1 MNRPFFLILAF
12 FLFGAMA
19 PMAYGS
25 GLKAGEVVT
34 SIAKPSIPTVQKPV
48 SVTEAEA
55 ACEMIKSMEGVSEC
69 HVMDFTAFD
78 VISPSKQTISDAKPF
93 CEEAAKAI
101 ASRFPSVSGKT
112 YKVRVAYS
120 GEVLT
125 TASCRV
131 PTFLG

>member
-1 MNRPFFLILAF
+1 MNRPLFLILAF

-19 PMAYGS
+19 PVAFGS
-25 GLKAGEVVT
+25 GLKAGEAINTQAVI
-34 SIAKPSIPTVQKPV
+34 SKPIPS
-48 SVTEAEA
+48 SVNEAEA
-55 ACEMIKSMEGVSEC
+55 ACQMIRGMKGVQEC

-78 VISPSKQTISDAKPF
+78 VISPSRQTISDAKPF

-131 PTFLG
+131 PTFWG

>member
-1 MNRPFFLILAF
+1 MNRPLFLILAF

-19 PMAYGS
+19 PVAFSS
-25 GLKAGEVVT
+25 GLKAGEAVT
-34 SIAKPSIPTVQKPV
+34 TIAKPAP
-48 SVTEAEA
+48 SVNEAEA
-55 ACEMIKSMEGVSEC
+55 ACQMIREMKGVQEC

-78 VISPSKQTISDAKPF
+78 VISPSKQTIKDAKPF

>member
-1 MNRPFFLILAF
+1 MNRPLFLILACL
-12 FLFGAMA
+12 LFGAMA
-19 PMAYGS
+19 PVAFSS
-25 GLKAGEVVT
+25 GLKAGEAINTQAVI
-34 SIAKPSIPTVQKPV
+34 SKPIPS
-48 SVTEAEA
+48 SVTESQA
-55 ACEMIKSMEGVSEC
+55 ACQMILEMEGVSEC

-78 VISPSKQTISDAKPF
+78 VISPDRRLISNAKPF

>member
-1 MNRPFFLILAF
+1 MNRKPFLIILAF

-19 PMAYGS
+19 PVAFSS
-25 GLKAGEVVT
+25 GLKAGEAINTQAVI
-34 SIAKPSIPTVQKPV
+34 SKPIPSSV
-48 SVTEAEA
+48 SESEA
-55 ACEMIKSMEGVSEC
+55 ACQMIRGMRGVAEC

-93 CEEAAKAI
+93 CEEAARAI

-112 YKVRVAYS
+112 YKVRVSYS

-125 TASCRV
+125 TAACRV

>member
-1 MNRPFFLILAF
+1 MNRPLFLILAF

-19 PMAYGS
+19 PVAFGS
-25 GLKAGEVVT
+25 GLKAGEVVNT
-34 SIAKPSIPTVQKPV
+34 ITEPIPTVVQKPA
-48 SVTEAEA
+48 SVNEAEA
-55 ACEMIKSMEGVSEC
+55 ACQMIRGMKGVQEC

-112 YKVRVAYS
+112 YKVRVSYS

-125 TASCRV
+125 TAACRV
-131 PTFLG
+131 PAVSF